1 MRQTISRIAREEG
14 RLHIC
19 ATGPPTNLALAL
31 LLDPDLPESVSAIT
45 IMGGAAFCPG
55 NTTPLAEFNFAV
67 DMHAAV
73 IVFVAG
79 AEVSLLRIVSRRPK
93 SCPYRY
99 VLRDLWHPAPS
110 FLPSYLVDPDSIRQ
124 RHRARIVD
132 QQTGLFHRTF
142 R

>member
-19 ATGPPTNLALAL
+19 ATGPLTNLALAL

-79 AEVSLLRIVSRRPK
+79 PRCRCFVSFQGDQNPVRIVTY
-93 SCPYRY
+93 C
-99 VLRDLWHPAPS
+99 ATCG
-110 FLPSYLVDPDSIRQ
+110 IR
-124 RHRARIVD
+124 HL
-132 QQTGLFHRTF
+132 LFYQATS
-142 R
+142 